1 MRESH
6 PLFAFSA
13 TVMVAFFLIAAI
25 LIVPDFA
32 TAAEQP
38 ALPAT
43 GARNPAAPAAAPLT
57 PIPSKPAP
65 SAKDEDQATSCS
77 CPDAM
82 DKSKVW
88 PRPKFAEM
96 RRPLDARDEIA
107 ALESVHLAL
116 AEVGDG
122 SSYVWHRYDGRLS
135 GVVTPTASFRDS
147 DGNVCRHLIV
157 ILSAGTHSKRTEGVA
172 CRLDSGRWQLQG

>member
-6 PLFAFSA
+6 PLFAFTA

-32 TAAEQP
+32 IAAEQP
-38 ALPAT
+38 PLPAP
-43 GARNPAAPAAAPLT
+43 GARNPAPPAAAR
-57 PIPSKPAP
+57 
-65 SAKDEDQATSCS
+65 DEDQATSCT

-82 DKSKVW
+82 DRSKVW

-107 ALESVHLAL
+107 ALESVQLAL

-122 SSYVWHRYDGRLS
+122 SNYVWHRYDGRLS

-157 ILSAGTHSKRTEGVA
+157 ILSAGTRSKRTEGVA
-172 CRLDSGRWQLQG
+172 CRLGNGRWQLQG